1 MDKADID
8 YEAERDRR
16 DMERVE
22 EIRRVTNGMVF
33 VLNRKEIMHLGDIQ
47 VIYPVCS
54 TTELDVLIRNL
65 YSYNFI
71 EQNWLIDG
79 ILSSGL
85 LQIYNNTTGK
95 LVSEV
100 TIRKIPNLRIFMDK
114 FEDIE
119 DCLIDWILE
128 YARLWGIW
136 VWMSLIFIYLG
147 L

>member
-1 MDKADID
+1 MSSWILDMDKADID

-22 EIRRVTNGMVF
+22 EIRRITNGMVF

-65 YSYNFI
+65 YSYNSI
-71 EQNWLIDG
+71 EQNWFIND

-128 YARLWGIW
+128 YARL
-136 VWMSLIFIYLG
+136 
-147 L
+147 